1 MLVSLLIGL
10 NFLCVM
16 ELSFE
21 IRDGIVEWVEKD
33 ESRVFGEWYELELI
47 LVVEL
52 WNDDGVLDE
61 YI

>member
-1 MLVSLLIGL
+1 
-10 NFLCVM
+10 M

-21 IRDGIVEWVEKD
+21 TRDGIAERAEKD
-33 ESRVFGEWYELELI
+33 ESRVLGERHELEPI
-47 LVVEL
+47 SAVEL